1 MHVFTAETDAQE
13 IERAIDAGQAFWL
26 DVPHSHFDLS
36 GPAARA
42 VGVDEDRMRRLRLR
56 GDRPGVLV
64 EKGQAMIMFAGVR
77 RTPDGQVVRAGAMV
91 FAAQNVLITVR
102 ETPFEP
108 LDELR
113 AAVVAGSRKV
123 DALLVLDQMTDSLLD
138 VTQEIE
144 DQVEGVE
151 NRILEGSTD
160 DMLDR
165 LRTLRQSLTVILRIA
180 RSQNLLVATAGDE
193 LAEVPGIVGRPGR
206 RVRDLGGHLALA
218 ADQAQST
225 REAIAEALDLS
236 LQITSNRLGEAA
248 ERLSVIATIALPAT
262 VVTGFFGMNF
272 AWMTDRL
279 DSFWIFLVLGV
290 GGLVLSVLGARVY
303 LRARHID

>member
-1 MHVFTAETDAQE
+1 MHVFTAETDPQE
-13 IERAIDAGQAFWL
+13 IERALDAGEPLWL
-26 DVPHSHFDLS
+26 DIPHSHFDLS

-42 VGVDEDRMRRLRLR
+42 VGVDQDRMRRLRLR
-56 GDRPGVLV
+56 GERPGALV
-64 EKGQAMIMFAGVR
+64 EKGQAMVMFAGVH
-77 RTPDGQVVRAGAMV
+77 RTPAGQLVRVDTMV
-91 FAAQNVLITVR
+91 FAADDVLVTVR
-102 ETPFEP
+102 DMPCDP

-113 AAVVAGSRKV
+113 AAVAAGSRKV
-123 DALLVLDQMTDSLLD
+123 DALLVLDQLTDSLLNH
-138 VTQEIE
+138 TQEIE

-151 NRILEGSTD
+151 NRILAGSAE
-160 DMLDR
+160 DMLER

-193 LAEVPGIVGRPGR
+193 LGDVPGIVGRPGR

-248 ERLSVIATIALPAT
+248 ERLSVIATLVLPAT
-262 VVTGFFGMNF
+262 LVTGFFGMNF
-272 AWMTDRL
+272 LWMTDRL
-279 DSFWIFLVLGV
+279 DSFLSFLLLGI
-290 GGLVLSVLGARVY
+290 GGLIVSVIAARAY
-303 LRARHID
+303 LRAKHID